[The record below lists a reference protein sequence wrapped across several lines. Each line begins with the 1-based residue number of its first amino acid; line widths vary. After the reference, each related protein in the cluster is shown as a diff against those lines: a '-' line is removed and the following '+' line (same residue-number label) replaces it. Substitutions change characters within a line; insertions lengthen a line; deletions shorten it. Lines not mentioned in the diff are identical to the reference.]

1 MTTISPEKEKTL
13 RQVFKTFNTFMI
25 LLWRLGLGKWMN
37 AFPETGGQ
45 IMVLSH
51 TGRKT
56 GLKRRTPV
64 NYALIDGEIYCLA
77 GFGSISD
84 WYRNLLADP
93 EVEVW
98 LPDGWYAGR
107 AVDATGEE
115 GCLEKLRAVLIASG
129 FAAPLFGVPPRE
141 MSDAE
146 LEAATDG
153 YRLIRIER
161 RSPRTG
167 PGGPGDLNWV
177 WPLATFILLPL
188 VFSRRRRR

>member
-1 MTTISPEKEKTL
+1 MTTISPESEKTL
-13 RQVFKTFNTFMI
+13 RQVFKNFNTFMV
-25 LLWRLGLGKWMN
+25 LLWRLGLGNWIN
-37 AFPETGGQ
+37 LFPESAGQ

-84 WYRNLLADP
+84 WYRNLLANP

-107 AVDATGEE
+107 AVDVTNEKGR
-115 GCLEKLRAVLIASG
+115 LERLRAVLIASG
-129 FAAPLFGVPPRE
+129 FAAPLFGIRPTE

-146 LEAATDG
+146 LEAATRD
-153 YRLIRIER
+153 YCLVRIER
-161 RSPRTG
+161 HSPRTG
-167 PGGPGDLNWV
+167 PGGPGDLSWV